1 MKTEEKSEKINRILG
16 ILSAVIGIVGSI
28 FGIFQAQQA
37 ATLKNEVNSLQ
48 TASQQTIVNVVSTLG
63 DDAMQRHRII
73 PPSVCGWSAAKKRS
87 TR

>member
-37 ATLKNEVNSLQ
+37 ATLKNESCKQ
-48 TASQQTIVNVVSTLG
+48 KSI
-63 DDAMQRHRII
+63 DEI
-73 PPSVCGWSAAKKRS
+73 KKVPQILRG
-87 TR
+87 